1 MKIAAA
7 FALAMIAAHF
17 GTTFLEGD
25 ADGSKIT
32 LVKNDDYKI
41 SCNTAR
47 HMVRE
52 RGYAN
57 VRVKSCITPVYQ
69 FFGVKN
75 GRQYIVRVDPNTRSL
90 WQE

>member
-1 MKIAAA
+1 MKTAAA
-7 FALAMIAAHF
+7 FALAMIASHF
-17 GTTFLEGD
+17 GLTVFEGD
-25 ADGSKIT
+25 ADGGKIK
-32 LVKNDDYKI
+32 LIRSDHFKI

-57 VRVKSCITPVYQ
+57 VKVKSCITQVYQ

-75 GRQYIVRVDPNTRSL
+75 GRQYVVRVDPITRSL